1 MGDTVAG
8 AGERVGD
15 VGPGVDT
22 ATSAGFDDAEFGGIG
37 GASLFGARAEAEAA
51 GDDGVPQG
59 AFCLVVC
66 RRQQRIVDEGDDGG
80 PVVEDFPGELADFLG
95 VVIAMELARPLEP
108 GLDRVEDGMVLVV
121 GHGPDQVAQL
131 THQPRA
137 EADAVGVEAAGQSQA
152 LPDEM
157 GQAALAAG
165 IIAIGAVAVGDQPT
179 KDGLAEQVAD
189 FLVAA
194 AADMEDGR
202 GGARRRYGRRAGPRS
217 TLPTASGP
225 AGPGTTA
232 SHRHG
237 GPEQTAPRA

>member
-1 MGDTVAG
+1 MRASPDCPAFTPSLSGGSRKGLMGDTVAG

-66 RRQQRIVDEGDDGG
+66 RRQQRIADEGDDGG

-121 GHGPDQVAQL
+121 YLGQRSGHSGGWL
-131 THQPRA
+131 
-137 EADAVGVEAAGQSQA
+137 S
-152 LPDEM
+152 
-157 GQAALAAG
+157 
-165 IIAIGAVAVGDQPT
+165 GA
-179 KDGLAEQVAD
+179 
-189 FLVAA
+189 
-194 AADMEDGR
+194 
-202 GGARRRYGRRAGPRS
+202 
-217 TLPTASGP
+217 
-225 AGPGTTA
+225 
-232 SHRHG
+232 
-237 GPEQTAPRA
+237 